1 MCRNVGRQH
10 TSELG
15 GGDRRD
21 FAGVLEQG
29 SKASKRAGAK
39 SLLRA
44 MRFSAGTR
52 GVIVLWTLLVHV
64 GRGILSNHETGK
76 EGTAA
81 IFFSGPKFA
90 WKPRISDRPP
100 FQRRGQISD

>member
-21 FAGVLEQG
+21 FAGGFGEG

-39 SLLRA
+39 SLRRA

-81 IFFSGPKFA
+81 IFFFGAKICMEAEDFRPSALPK
-90 WKPRISDRPP
+90 KGSD
-100 FQRRGQISD
+100 